1 MITAL
6 IGLGRMGMRHASV
19 LEQCQLP
26 IVAIS
31 DLNREACDAA
41 GNRYGIPEERR
52 FISGIELIDQIRPEF
67 LIIATTAPGH
77 CDLVVRAARNGA
89 KMILCEKP
97 MATNLRDCET
107 MISACNS
114 AGVKLAINHQMRFME
129 QYTLPKSMIESEAFG
144 GLGSVIVSAGN
155 FGMAMN
161 GTHYFEMFRYLCGE
175 DPVKVSAWFS
185 KEELSNPRG
194 PQFRDASGSIRLE
207 TPSGKRFY
215 MDCSHDQ
222 GHGMNVTYNCRYGRI
237 SVDELAGT
245 LSYVVRKEEYRNEP
259 TTRYGMPYDSDS
271 ITITPADAV
280 APTRS
285 VLEALLAR
293 ADYPTGEHGLLAM
306 KLLIAAHLS
315 NERWGATIDL
325 RSEPVSGDYTLP
337 IA

>member
-19 LEQCQLP
+19 LEQCHLP
-26 IVAIS
+26 ITAIS
-31 DLNREACDAA
+31 DINRDACDTA
-41 GNRYGIPEERR
+41 GNNYGIPEERR
-52 FISGIELIDQIRPEF
+52 FTSAIELIDKIRPEL
-67 LIIATTAPGH
+67 LIVATTAPGH
-77 CDLVVRAARNGA
+77 CELVVRAARNGA

-114 AGVKLAINHQMRFME
+114 TGVKLAINHQMRFME
-129 QYTLPKSMIESEAFG
+129 QYTIPKSLIESEAFG

-175 DPVKVSAWFS
+175 DSVKVSAWFS
-185 KEELSNPRG
+185 KDELANPRG
-194 PQFRDASGSIRLE
+194 PQFRDASGSLRLE
-207 TPSGKRFY
+207 TSSGKRFY

-222 GHGMNVTYNCRYGRI
+222 GHGMNVTYNCRNGRI
-237 SVDELAGT
+237 SVDELAGN
-245 LSYVVRKEEYRNEP
+245 LSFVVRKGEHRGES
-259 TTRYGMPYDSDS
+259 TTRYGMPYETGSK
-271 ITITPADAV
+271 TITPADAV

-285 VLEALLAR
+285 VLEALLKGS
-293 ADYPTGEHGLLAM
+293 DFPTGEHGLLAM
-306 KLLIAAHLS
+306 KLLVTAHLS
-315 NERWGATIDL
+315 HERGGATIDL
-325 RSEPVSGDYTLP
+325 REEPISPDYTLP